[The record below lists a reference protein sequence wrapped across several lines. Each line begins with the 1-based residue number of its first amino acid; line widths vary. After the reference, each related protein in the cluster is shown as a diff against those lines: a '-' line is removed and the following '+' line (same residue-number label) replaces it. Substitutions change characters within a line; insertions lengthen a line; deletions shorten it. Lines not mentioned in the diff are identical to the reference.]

1 MTSSE
6 TLQFIGDE
14 LEVTY
19 FNGSDYVT
27 TTATYQSAYDPTH
40 YGWQEHSESP
50 CGFVANSLWIRYTF
64 NAPTISS
71 SPNYVT
77 VRLNPTYSI
86 FDTDFVYTAFCLS
99 TSGDISSATYQSP
112 NSDWYKGG
120 TILNFAN
127 QNETSSGSGSY
138 SWLGVSSGWN
148 GHHLYIPVVMTS
160 QSSFSAY
167 CQNVQFYGVQPT
179 RNTNGLFEFL
189 VMCPYVGSNASGASG
204 TFTTVSG
211 GSGGGDVNVDVDLTE
226 TNSWLENI
234 FDGISG
240 IGSTISGLFMP
251 DEQDMTDFYNDLCDL
266 LDDSFSGYQDSTDI
280 LDDVKDTISN
290 ADPVSTI
297 TFPQV
302 SVPHTNFSIG
312 PYTVSLAPDSD
323 LLDAVRLAI
332 DLIATCAVINLIRL
346 KIDEIIHGKVVIES
360 EEVEMS

>member
-1 MTSSE
+1 MTVSD
-6 TLQFIGDE
+6 TLQFIGDD

-19 FNGSDYVT
+19 FDGSDYVT
-27 TTATYQSAYDPTH
+27 TTATYQSSFDSSQYA
-40 YGWQEHSESP
+40 WSEHSESP
-50 CGFVANSLWIRYTF
+50 CGFVASTLWLRYTF

-127 QNETSSGSGSY
+127 QNETSSGSGVY

-148 GHHLYIPVVMTS
+148 GRHLYIPIVMTS
-160 QSSFSAY
+160 SSTFSAY

-179 RNTNGLFEFL
+179 RNSNGIFEFM

-204 TFTTVSG
+204 TFTTGSG
-211 GSGGGDVNVDVDLTE
+211 GSGDINVDVNVDMSE

-240 IGSTISGLFMP
+240 IGSTISGLFLP
-251 DEQDMTDFYNDLCDL
+251 DGQDLEDFASDLTDEIFDAFD
-266 LDDSFSGYQDSTDI
+266 GYDESEDI
-280 LDDVKDTISN
+280 LDDIKSCIMDS
-290 ADPVSTI
+290 STTGSL
-297 TFPQV
+297 TFPAI
-302 SVPHTNFSIG
+302 SIPHTSFQL
-312 PYTVSLAPDSD
+312 PARTVNLSFDSD
-323 LLDAVRLAI
+323 LLEWVRLAI
-332 DLIATCAVINLIRL
+332 DLVATCAFINLIRL
-346 KIDEIIHGKVVIES
+346 KADEIIHGKVVVES
-360 EEVEMS
+360 DEVDLC